1 MLSLHCVKRSGRWL
15 LGDTRLAGH
24 HGTSL
29 QPTSDQATCRPLA
42 GAGCRTIFVTSH
54 TALPRPYLMALCFY
68 KLSDDLLLLPR
79 LSFLVRELLSLHI
92 VFFFLED
99 CSLASHCRSLSRDTL
114 CSLNDDSSNSLS
126 PGFQQ
131 LHLFHFPEIGFV
143 NPRDGHLFWGR
154 RMPCDRVLG
163 PGK

>member
-54 TALPRPYLMALCFY
+54 TALPRPYLMALYVY

-92 VFFFLED
+92 VFPFFWRIAHWHH
-99 CSLASHCRSLSRDTL
+99 SASRDTL

-143 NPRDGHLFWGR
+143 NPRDGHLFWG
-154 RMPCDRVLG
+154 
-163 PGK
+163 